1 MDGADPLPVL
11 GGAEDGSG
19 AVPARGRPQRGRGR
33 GARELVTWVSNDSA
47 RLPATEFTRLVGC
60 RVPVQFAAMGGG
72 VTTTELIAAVCSAG
86 GLGMLQ
92 RGAAP
97 ALAERIDE
105 LERAGATPFGV
116 NFVPPLGQGSDAD
129 VELAAS
135 RARLVEFFYS
145 DPDPRAIERVH
156 TGGALAGWQVGSVED
171 ARSAIDAGCD
181 LIVVQGVEAG
191 GHVRG
196 TTALLPLL
204 SAVLDVVAVPVVAAG
219 GIVTGRSV
227 AAALA
232 AGASGV
238 RLGTRLLAT
247 TESGAHPDYVA
258 ALLAAGD
265 DATVL
270 TSAFSVGWPDAP
282 HRVLRTALTAAE
294 AFDRDT
300 VGTLTMGG
308 EQQPMPRLSA
318 RTPSRDVNGTVAAMA
333 LYAGQ
338 GVGQVS
344 DVTPA
349 AQVVSELTDQA
360 ALLLHATQS

>member
-1 MDGADPLPVL
+1 
-11 GGAEDGSG
+11 
-19 AVPARGRPQRGRGR
+19 VPPR
-33 GARELVTWVSNDSA
+33 DSA
-47 RLPATEFTRLVGC
+47 QLPPTAFTRLVGC
-60 RVPVQFAAMGGG
+60 RVPVQLTAMGGG

-97 ALAERIDE
+97 ALSPRIEE
-105 LERAGATPFGV
+105 LEQAGATPFGV
-116 NFVPPLGQGSDAD
+116 NFVPPLGQGTDAD
-129 VELAAS
+129 VDLAAS

-145 DPDPRAIERVH
+145 DPDPRVVKRVH
-156 TGGALAGWQVGSVED
+156 AGGALASWQVGSVEE
-171 ARSAIDAGCD
+171 ARRAVEAGCD

-204 SAVLDVVAVPVVAAG
+204 SAVLDIVQVPVVAAG

-227 AAALA
+227 GAALA
-232 AGASGV
+232 AGAAAV
-238 RLGTRLLAT
+238 RVGTRLLAT

-265 DATVL
+265 DPTVL

-282 HRVLRTALTAAE
+282 HRVLRAALVAAE
-294 AFDRDT
+294 AFDGDT
-300 VGTLTMGG
+300 VGTLTVGG
-308 EQQPMPRLSA
+308 EQKPLPRLSA
-318 RTPSRDVNGTVAAMA
+318 RTPSRDVSGTVTAMA

-338 GVGQVS
+338 GVGQFS
-344 DVTPA
+344 DVTSA
-349 AQVVSELTDQA
+349 AQVVAELSEQAA
-360 ALLLHATQS
+360 ALLHAMQS